1 MDEENTIP
9 FSAGGSITSGQT
21 QLLNEIILTAP
32 KSRSLGDISVPSV
45 PRIGNSFQ
53 TPSLGNTSIGYT
65 APSFNGIT
73 SGAGNL
79 ATSGGGSLDVTP
91 SYSFEEKAQL
101 VGQGVGGLGGI
112 AMGIIGSGARKKEQK
127 AATAAYEQSLADY
140 KNFQFENAYADIE
153 NPFEDLR
160 VSTEAAEFQAQQQEQ
175 NLAKTLDALRSSG
188 GGAGAA
194 SVAQA
199 LAQSQARQTQQ
210 IAADMAMDEAA
221 NEAARAGFQGKLNI
235 LEAEG
240 AEGLEQKEYGRTFT
254 TLGMDQQRKAAA
266 DLARQQATASIVGG
280 IADVVAPAASI
291 AMGNPMGALKALG
304 V

>member
-1 MDEENTIP
+1 MDEIGLEDV
-9 FSAGGSITSGQT
+9 
-21 QLLNEIILTAP
+21 LVTAP
-32 KSRSLGDISVPSV
+32 NLRPDITTGLQSLNIGPGAIARPSALQTGEALRQTTLPGGIGAMPSSLGPTTA
-45 PRIGNSFQ
+45 G
-53 TPSLGNTSIGYT
+53 TTGGLG
-65 APSFNGIT
+65 
-73 SGAGNL
+73 
-79 ATSGGGSLDVTP
+79 VTP

-112 AMGIIGSGARKKEQK
+112 AMGIIGSGARKREQK

-175 NLAKTLDALRSSG
+175 NLAQTLDALRSAG

-210 IAADMAMDEAA
+210 IAADIAMDEAA

-235 LEAEG
+235 LEAAG
-240 AEGLEQKEYGRTFT
+240 AEDLEQKEYGRTFT

-266 DLARQQATASIVGG
+266 DLARQQATAKIVGG
-280 IADVVAPAASI
+280 IADVGAAAASI
-291 AMGNPMGALKALG
+291 AMGNPMGALKAVSG
-304 V
+304 